1 MTSSAWTGWRRH
13 YETNA
18 SRPIPNVDPPALLD
32 EQRAALAASL
42 ARFQLGESG
51 EGRIAHEIDR
61 ATLTGIDDDYR
72 AALKLFVREEGRHGR
87 ILGLM
92 VNALG
97 GRLLGRQ
104 WTERLFVH
112 GRRALGLR
120 FKLLV
125 LQAAEVIG
133 ITFYGVLAEALPD
146 CGLKGAL
153 AEICADEE
161 QHLAFHRDFFRRQL
175 GLGGLLLW
183 CAWWPLAWT
192 AALMV
197 AIDHRHTLAQLG
209 VGWRRLF
216 ARAQER
222 ISEAGAF
229 GLGTGRRLEAS

>member
-1 MTSSAWTGWRRH
+1 MTTSAWTGWRRH

-18 SRPIPNVDPPALLD
+18 SRPIPNVDPPVLTDA
-32 EQRAALAASL
+32 QRRTLAASL

-61 ATLTGIDDDYR
+61 AALSGIDDDYR

-112 GRRALGLR
+112 VRRALGLR

-133 ITFYGVLAEALPD
+133 ITFYGVLGAALPD
-146 CGLKGAL
+146 CEMKRAL
-153 AEICADEE
+153 EQICADEE
-161 QHLAFHRDFFRRQL
+161 HHLAFHRDFFRRQT
-175 GLGGLLLW
+175 GASAVLLW
-183 CAWWPLAWT
+183 CVWWPLGWT
-192 AALMV
+192 AALTV
-197 AIDHRHTLAQLG
+197 AIDHRHTLKVLG
-209 VGWRRLF
+209 IGWRSLF
-216 ARAQER
+216 ARARER

-229 GLGTGRRLEAS
+229 GPTAGRALEAS